1 MSFQIFKTIHLHSYL
16 LFSPGSQDKMA
27 NRRKALKSLDFQCFS
42 FLPKF
47 QIRAEYRGG
56 E

>member
-1 MSFQIFKTIHLHSYL
+1 
-16 LFSPGSQDKMA
+16 MA
-27 NRRKALKSLDFQCFS
+27 KRRKALKSLDFQCFF

-47 QIRAEYRGG
+47 QNGAEYRGG